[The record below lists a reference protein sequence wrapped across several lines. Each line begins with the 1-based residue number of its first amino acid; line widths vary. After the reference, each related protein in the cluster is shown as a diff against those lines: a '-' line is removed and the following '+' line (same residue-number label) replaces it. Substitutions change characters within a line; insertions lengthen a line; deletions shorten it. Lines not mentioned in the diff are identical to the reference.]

1 MSGRFMLAAKLIG
14 VAIGSGAVGL
24 GATGLDVQRGQS
36 SLAAPPVAT
45 KPAAKKPNAP
55 KPVAAKPAASATPP
69 GRRHALLVGCT
80 AYPTLDVQQ
89 LEGPANDV
97 VLMRSLLEGRFQFP
111 PAQIVTLAE
120 SEPDVRK
127 PTRANIEQ
135 NFARLAKTVRPG
147 DQVVILMSGHGTQ
160 QPDAEPADPNDPEP
174 DGLDEVFL
182 PRDAKPFDRQT
193 HTTPN
198 AIVDDELGLWV
209 RRIRDAGAL
218 VWIIVDSCHSGTITR
233 GSDDAVVRRVDP
245 EQIIPAEELA
255 KARARGPRTRGG
267 AAMPDAEP
275 AIGGDLSGI
284 VALYAA
290 QPEQST
296 IELPLPPESD
306 SPQRYGL
313 LTFVL
318 NKVLAESIAPI
329 TYRELAQRIETQY
342 AQWGKVMPTPVI
354 EGRDRDREV
363 LGLTVWPNR
372 SSILLSVV
380 GDSMQ
385 INAGALHGLTKD
397 SVLRVASSAGGK
409 AAPVGHVRVSLLGP
423 VTSQVV
429 PCAFG
434 KLKEV
439 KQLPNRSPCEV
450 VYADAGLRKL
460 QVYIDA
466 RPAQLAE
473 RLKKELGAL
482 SQRSPLIAQVA
493 NRRGADWVLH
503 AEEGQVYLEPGSG
516 FDPRDPGSA
525 IRFGPAPLDAEL
537 GGWLGEHLRRIA
549 RAQNLLRLVQTGDVK
564 PGEKKVVD
572 VEVQIVRT
580 PAGGSAAP
588 LDPRA
593 PAAALHA
600 GDQLEVKVHNR
611 GADPADV
618 TLLFIDSGF
627 GIQCVYPVSGTAT
640 DNRVYA
646 GETPLA
652 FTAAINDK
660 TVGMEHLVMI
670 AVPVAEGGG
679 QPVDF
684 GVLEQPTLAAT
695 RSGESPAPSLSS
707 PFGQLL
713 ETAMYGHGTTRGRE
727 TSQLDKQQISLFSW
741 RVEPTPGAV
750 EAAAP

>member
-1 MSGRFMLAAKLIG
+1 MSGRFMLAARLIT

-24 GATGLDVQRGQS
+24 GAVGLELHRGAS
-36 SLAAPPVAT
+36 TSAAPPASARPVAKKAAAVAT
-45 KPAAKKPNAP
+45 
-55 KPVAAKPAASATPP
+55 TPP
-69 GRRHALLVGCT
+69 ARRHALLVGCT
-80 AYPTLDVQQ
+80 LYPTLDVQQ

-97 VLMRSLLEGRFQFP
+97 VLMRSLLQDRFQFP
-111 PAQIVTLAE
+111 ADQVVTLAE

-198 AIVDDELGLWV
+198 CIVDDELGLWV

-218 VWIIVDSCHSGTITR
+218 VWIIVDSCHSGTIVR
-233 GSDDAVVRRVDP
+233 GNDDAVVRRVPP

-255 KARARGPRTRGG
+255 KSRARASRTRGG
-267 AAMPDAEP
+267 GGLPEAEL

-296 IELPLPPESD
+296 IELPLPPDSD
-306 SPQRYGL
+306 NPQRYGL
-313 LTFVL
+313 LSFVL
-318 NKVLAESIAPI
+318 NKVLTEATTPL

-342 AQWGKVMPTPVI
+342 VQWGRPMPTPVI

-363 LGLTVWPNR
+363 LGLNVWPNR
-372 SSILLSVV
+372 STILLSVL

-397 SVLRVASSAGGK
+397 SVLRVAPSAGGQS
-409 AAPVGHVRVSLLGP
+409 AAVGHVRVSSLGP

-429 PCAFG
+429 SCAFG
-434 KLKEV
+434 KTKEV
-439 KQLPNRSPCEV
+439 KQLPDRSPCEV

-460 QVYIDA
+460 QVYVDA

-473 RLKKELGAL
+473 RLKKELIAVA
-482 SQRSPLIAQVA
+482 QRSPLVAQVV

-503 AEEGQVYLEPGSG
+503 AEDGQVYLEPGSG
-516 FDPRDPGSA
+516 FDPHDPSSA

-549 RAQNLLRLVQTGDVK
+549 RAQNLLRLVQTGDVR
-564 PGEKKVVD
+564 PGEKKLVD

-593 PAAALHA
+593 PAATLHA
-600 GDQLEVKVHNR
+600 GDQLEVKVNNR

-627 GIQCVYPVSGTAT
+627 GIQCVFPVAGTAT

-670 AVPVAEGGG
+670 AVPVTEGRS

-695 RSGESPAPSLSS
+695 RSGDSAAPSLAS

-713 ETAMYGHGTTRGRE
+713 ETAMYGQGTTRGRE
-727 TSQLDKQQISLFSW
+727 TSQIDKQQISLVSW
-741 RVEPTPGAV
+741 RVEPRRREVAP
-750 EAAAP
+750 AAP